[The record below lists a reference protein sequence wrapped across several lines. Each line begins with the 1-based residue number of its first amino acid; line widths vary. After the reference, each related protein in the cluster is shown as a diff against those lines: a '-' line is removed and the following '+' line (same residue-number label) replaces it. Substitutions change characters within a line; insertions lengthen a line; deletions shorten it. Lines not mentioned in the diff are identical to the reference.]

1 MKNPPTRSGT
11 SVFAKTAKGREEI
24 ADRRHKLSPRQ
35 RRVLI
40 LVDGSKDLDALTT
53 MCTAVIQSD
62 ELEEVLSVLLQQG
75 FIAPAPA
82 HAHASMPPSMMRK
95 RIAAAT
101 SERAPV
107 ALQLVAPVIAL
118 VQPKP
123 ADAEPQSDLPLTQ
136 DPVVIRQVK
145 DFMTTTAHTYLGL
158 LGAGVIQRIERA
170 QDAAQLMSVVGHWH
184 MALHDSKQGTRFAAP
199 YLEQVTQSLSGIEP
213 ARKQA

>member
-1 MKNPPTRSGT
+1 MKNSPTRSGT

-24 ADRRHKLSPRQ
+24 ADRRHKLHPRQ

-62 ELEEVLSVLLQQG
+62 ALEEVLSFLLQQG
-75 FIAPAPA
+75 FIAPAQA
-82 HAHASMPPSMMRK
+82 NMPQSSTRK
-95 RIAAAT
+95 SIAAAT
-101 SERAPV
+101 TERAPV
-107 ALQLVAPVIAL
+107 ALHLVAPVIAL

-123 ADAEPQSDLPLTQ
+123 ADAEPRSDLPLTQ

-170 QDAAQLMSVVGHWH
+170 QDATQLMAVVGHWH

-199 YLEQVTQSLSGIEP
+199 YLEQVMQSLSGIEP